1 MFKRTLLL
9 LTCGLCLVGC
19 GNKYSNLCEENG
31 LDSYTCNKIIDE
43 YKDLGEQVVE
53 AMIRGEGEIQRKN
66 DELSQQFKESYE
78 QASQYHQQQ
87 FHSQR

>member
-1 MFKRTLLL
+1 MFKKCLLMVVCAL
-9 LTCGLCLVGC
+9 SLVGC

-31 LDSYTCNKIIDE
+31 LDSYTCNKIVDE

-53 AMIRGEGEIQRKN
+53 AMIRGEGEIQRRN
-66 DELSQQFKESYE
+66 DELYQQATESYE
-78 QASQYHQQQ
+78 QGLQYHQQQ

>member
-1 MFKRTLLL
+1 MFKKCLLMVV
-9 LTCGLCLVGC
+9 CALCLVGC
-19 GNKYSNLCEENG
+19 GNKYSNLCEKNG
-31 LDSYTCNKIIDE
+31 LDSYTCNKIVNE

-66 DELSQQFKESYE
+66 DELSQQFEDRYE

>member
-1 MFKRTLLL
+1 MFKKCLLMVVCAL
-9 LTCGLCLVGC
+9 SLVGC

-31 LDSYTCNKIIDE
+31 LDSYTCNKIVDE

-53 AMIRGEGEIQRKN
+53 AMIRGEGEIQRRN
-66 DELSQQFKESYE
+66 DELSQQFEDNYE

>member
-1 MFKRTLLL
+1 MFKKCLLMVVCAL
-9 LTCGLCLVGC
+9 SLVGC

-31 LDSYTCNKIIDE
+31 LDSYTCNKIVNE

-53 AMIRGEGEIQRKN
+53 AMIRGEGEIQRRN
-66 DELSQQFKESYE
+66 DELSQQFEERYE
-78 QASQYHQQQ
+78 QASQYLQQQ

>member
-1 MFKRTLLL
+1 MFKKCLLMVVCAL
-9 LTCGLCLVGC
+9 SLVGC

-31 LDSYTCNKIIDE
+31 LDSYTCNKIVDE

-53 AMIRGEGEIQRKN
+53 AMIRGEGEIQRRN
-66 DELSQQFKESYE
+66 DELSQQFEERYE
-78 QASQYHQQQ
+78 QASQYNQQQ

>member
-1 MFKRTLLL
+1 MFKKCLLMVVCAL
-9 LTCGLCLVGC
+9 SLVGC

-31 LDSYTCNKIIDE
+31 LNSYTCNKIVDE

-53 AMIRGEGEIQRKN
+53 AMIRGEGEIQRRN
-66 DELSQQFKESYE
+66 QELYQQATESYE
-78 QASQYHQQQ
+78 QGLQYHQQQ